1 MCIKPAYQET
11 NKFWDKV
18 LNEKS
23 LSKLVLN
30 MVCMIEAHKH
40 KASFHFT
47 FLQLT
52 SQKFYKEGSKELH
65 VTEY

>member
-1 MCIKPAYQET
+1 MCIKPAYQES

-47 FLQLT
+47 FLQLPVRNST
-52 SQKFYKEGSKELH
+52 RKEAKNY
-65 VTEY
+65 T